1 MVGRTGVV
9 GRGGVGIVR
18 ACAGDDATGVG
29 IDGTLGIGARGVGTL
44 GAAAL
49 GVGTRGV
56 MIGVGIRVLGV
67 GTRGMPTLGVGTLG
81 EAIGVGIDVLGV
93 GMRGGGADSVGID
106 ALGVGVRG
114 AGAGMLD
121 VVDGDAN
128 SDRASAPAAMVITPP
143 HTEQRARTLA
153 DASFAGSTRNTER
166 HSGQETFI
174 GGLPLAPRASAPKSA
189 SRRPADCRYDGR
201 SSTPILPASWRSS
214 SFPLRV
220 H

>member
-56 MIGVGIRVLGV
+56 MIGVGIDV
-67 GTRGMPTLGVGTLG
+67 LGVGTLG